1 MCDAVY
7 EHMVG
12 ERGPENTKI
21 QHWFDDDEGEGAV
34 LVRCSR
40 SALEVSVLRRV
51 GRGDPATYSRATLD
65 DGGIEALRTSM
76 GLDYDGDV
84 DAQFA
89 RDLVDA
95 LVATPTLGPASESSE
110 TLTFHFALEEEET
123 LDCELRLDR
132 DDHPVA
138 AALYDDVVAHFK
150 PQGAPEPDVARVPQT
165 LNTEGFRP
173 TNHARVKAPKRPRV
187 R

>member
-1 MCDAVY
+1 MCTAPRDAVSGTSRRKSKGPSAVAMCDAVY

-65 DGGIEALRTSM
+65 DGGIEAT
-76 GLDYDGDV
+76 Y
-84 DAQFA
+84 A
-89 RDLVDA
+89 
-95 LVATPTLGPASESSE
+95 PTW
-110 TLTFHFALEEEET
+110 
-123 LDCELRLDR
+123 
-132 DDHPVA
+132 
-138 AALYDDVVAHFK
+138 
-150 PQGAPEPDVARVPQT
+150 
-165 LNTEGFRP
+165 
-173 TNHARVKAPKRPRV
+173 
-187 R
+187 